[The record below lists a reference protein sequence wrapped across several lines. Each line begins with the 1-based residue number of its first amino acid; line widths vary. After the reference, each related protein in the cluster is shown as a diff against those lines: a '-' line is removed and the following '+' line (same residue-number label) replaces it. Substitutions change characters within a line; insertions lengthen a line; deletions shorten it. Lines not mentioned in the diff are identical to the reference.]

1 MTKSLED
8 LTFEEA
14 LQELST
20 IVQQLEE
27 GELELEK
34 TVALYQRGQALAAR
48 CQTLLD
54 EVELRVQQLQPDGAG
69 GTATERFAGDP

>member
-34 TVALYQRGQALAAR
+34 TVVLYQRGQALAAR

-54 EVELRVQQLQPDGAG
+54 KVELRVQQLQPG
-69 GTATERFAGDP
+69 GTVAEHFADNL